1 MNNIQFPI
9 DHPVSASSLARRKPS
24 LSSQKHEQ
32 PTNPT
37 SIPPYMNSPLRS
49 QHEVQPFSGIEEELQ
64 A

>member
-37 SIPPYMNSPLRS
+37 SIPQYMNSPLRS
-49 QHEVQPFSGIEEELQ
+49 QH
-64 A
+64 